1 MRKDITELISNIR
14 GIVEKHELMPGAY
27 VRWTMD
33 DGTDRNMGVNEYGCA
48 DAANILYTI
57 GDFPKEMEERAAF
70 IKTLQGLQNPETGLF
85 TEPTHHT
92 IHTTAH
98 CTAALELF
106 DALPLY
112 PLKGLERYKTKE
124 GLYQLLDSLAW
135 VDNPWPNS
143 HQGAGIYAALTV
155 TEEATREWNDWYF
168 QWFWNEADPDTGLW
182 RKGCQTGK
190 APIYAH
196 MAGSFHYLFNH
207 EHAKMPLRYPEK
219 MIDTC
224 LDMYWN
230 RKLREDFGTF
240 VGFLEIDWVYCVTRA
255 LRQCNHRFEECV
267 EAVTDFAEK
276 YLDYLMGL
284 DPETS
289 EEMDDLHMLFG
300 AVCCI
305 AELQRFLPGCVVTE
319 KPMKLVL
326 DRRPFI

>member
-1 MRKDITELISNIR
+1 MKKDITKLISDIKT
-14 GIVEKHELMPGAY
+14 IVKKHEIAPGTYA
-27 VRWTMD
+27 RWTMD

-57 GDFPKEMEERAAF
+57 GAFPKDAGERAAF
-70 IKTLQGLQNPETGLF
+70 VQALQKLQNPENGLYV
-85 TEPTHHT
+85 EPTHHT

-112 PLKGLERYKTKE
+112 PLKGLDRYKTKE
-124 GLYQLLDSLAW
+124 GLYQLLDGLAW

-155 TEEATREWNDWYF
+155 TEEATREWNGWYF
-168 QWFWNEADPDTGLW
+168 DWFWNEADPDTGLW
-182 RKGCQTGK
+182 RKGCQTGE

-219 MIDTC
+219 MINTC
-224 LDMYWN
+224 LDMYYN
-230 RKLREDFGTF
+230 NKLRADFGTF

-255 LRQCNHRFEECV
+255 LRQCNYRFEECV

-319 KPMKLVL
+319 KPLRLVL